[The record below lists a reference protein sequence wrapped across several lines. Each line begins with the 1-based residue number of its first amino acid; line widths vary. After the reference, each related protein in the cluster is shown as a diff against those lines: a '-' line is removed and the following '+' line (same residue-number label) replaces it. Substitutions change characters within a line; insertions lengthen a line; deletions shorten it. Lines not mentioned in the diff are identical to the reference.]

1 MATIKPYDNPVAL
14 SIVFVFVVI
23 ITLFLLYLFS
33 PSGPRNPYE
42 LKDLRSPKGV
52 VNPKFLGESL
62 KETRM
67 KIAPDGAQ
75 LFKSAISP
83 ETVNR
88 WRTMCKNRKYREVK
102 QEMHSDPAIQRI
114 IRYISPEYVLQDYIW
129 IIEKSA
135 VHTCHRDNNGT
146 FFNPGQKH
154 PSYTMLVYLDQAKPD
169 DKCLGVV
176 PGSHQSKYANAVNL
190 VNPVTDI
197 TCSTGDVIVFNAN
210 LIHVGTLTERDDN
223 LRVQMKISHPDDLE
237 VLKYYQNYNKVL
249 NKENK
254 NSRVVRHLQRGASC
268 AVPFVSDLTQSENIR
283 TAHGTSGGA
292 KISEGQKWFSSVFYG
307 RSDFYDLPNAW

>member
-1 MATIKPYDNPVAL
+1 
-14 SIVFVFVVI
+14 
-23 ITLFLLYLFS
+23 
-33 PSGPRNPYE
+33 
-42 LKDLRSPKGV
+42 
-52 VNPKFLGESL
+52 
-62 KETRM
+62 
-67 KIAPDGAQ
+67 
-75 LFKSAISP
+75 
-83 ETVNR
+83 
-88 WRTMCKNRKYREVK
+88 
-102 QEMHSDPAIQRI
+102 MHSDPAIQRI
-114 IRYISPEYVLQDYIW
+114 VRYISPSHILQDYIW

-154 PSYTMLVYLDQAKPD
+154 HSYTMLVYLDQAKPA

-210 LIHVGTLTERDDN
+210 LIHVGTLTDRDDN

-283 TAHGTSGGA
+283 TAHGTAGGA
-292 KISEGQKWFSSVFYG
+292 KISDGQKWFSSVFYG